1 MYISLCFQLYS
12 PVKFC
17 KSIPIQTWMV
27 EVGGVCELT
36 PMLYS
41 KTVDKKYWNQVWG
54 DPINI
59 CIIPARSGSKR
70 IPQKNIRAFCGTP
83 IIGYAI
89 KAALES
95 QLFDHVL
102 VSTDDDQIA
111 EVAISM
117 GAQTPFIRPA
127 ALSDDHCA
135 TLPVIQ
141 HAITWAQ
148 SNWGSL
154 DYVCTLYATAP
165 FVTSHV
171 LTAAYQQ
178 LIEQPQKEYAFG
190 VCPFPSPI
198 QRAFR

>member
-1 MYISLCFQLYS
+1 M
-12 PVKFC
+12 
-17 KSIPIQTWMV
+17 
-27 EVGGVCELT
+27 
-36 PMLYS
+36 
-41 KTVDKKYWNQVWG
+41 
-54 DPINI
+54 
-59 CIIPARSGSKR
+59 
-70 IPQKNIRAFCGTP
+70 
-83 IIGYAI
+83 
-89 KAALES
+89 
-95 QLFDHVL
+95 L

-111 EVAISM
+111 EVASSM

-178 LIEQPQKEYAFG
+178 LIEQPQKEYAF
-190 VCPFPSPI
+190 VFALSCRQFNERLRKQQTKASKCLTRSI
-198 QRAFR
+198 SILAQDLEEAFFDAGQFY

>member
-1 MYISLCFQLYS
+1 
-12 PVKFC
+12 
-17 KSIPIQTWMV
+17 
-27 EVGGVCELT
+27 
-36 PMLYS
+36 
-41 KTVDKKYWNQVWG
+41 
-54 DPINI
+54 
-59 CIIPARSGSKR
+59 
-70 IPQKNIRAFCGTP
+70 
-83 IIGYAI
+83 
-89 KAALES
+89 LES
-95 QLFDHVL
+95 QLFEHVL

-111 EVAISM
+111 EAASSM

-127 ALSDDHCA
+127 DLSDDHCA

-198 QRAFR
+198 QRAFRKTANQGVEMFNPEYFNTRSQDLEEAFFDAGQFYWGKTDAFLKGLNMFENHSLPIVLPQHLVQDIDTLDDWLRAEAMFKANNSIKGTA